1 MVTLQEVKQLT
12 ETPEPGAN
20 VPSAKRLKDCGNV
33 LLFRRMGRGAKL
45 AVYREGY
52 AVYEIGKNAT
62 VFPVAACGDYRYGEP
77 GRDICIHSEV
87 FDGLAWHIR
96 LFLEGEDRICRNRE
110 SYEREKKISYSAVS
124 GEWAALEDLEES
136 VLERLIREEAVKDLL
151 SLLTERQRIIMIQFY
166 FQKKTQ
172 REISEEFEITPAAVR
187 RIRAQAIRRIQKKR
201 GISANGRRNGEGGGF
216 PCGVKSRR
224 RERTIC

>member
-110 SYEREKKISYSAVS
+110 SYEREKKISYRIGTGAADPGGS
-124 GEWAALEDLEES
+124 GKRPVKPADRTAADHHDS
-136 VLERLIREEAVKDLL
+136 VLFPKKNTEGDL
-151 SLLTERQRIIMIQFY
+151 
-166 FQKKTQ
+166 
-172 REISEEFEITPAAVR
+172 
-187 RIRAQAIRRIQKKR
+187 
-201 GISANGRRNGEGGGF
+201 
-216 PCGVKSRR
+216 
-224 RERTIC
+224 